1 MDHILYMLISLMSF
15 YLLNNK
21 NNYFEFFE
29 PRYVYPVPAEL
40 NNLNNI
46 TPFFA
51 IFYIIVLFNV
61 FLYSYRRIIYIK

>member
-1 MDHILYMLISLMSF
+1 M
-15 YLLNNK
+15 
-21 NNYFEFFE
+21 NYFEFFE

-51 IFYIIVLFNV
+51 IFIYCIIECIY
-61 FLYSYRRIIYIK
+61 LYNLRKNI